1 MLSPIRPLVL
11 GKRTRRSTL
20 PPCSFALRAAIENS
34 QSGRSGRPP
43 NSKIYLRGN
52 ILSEKPEGLPERML
66 SQETRPNEPKGFS
79 VLPWTLLDTAQI
91 PGGEDKLR
99 LMRRGSEF
107 SIMLDDI
114 ELMNSRVGGSE
125 EALATLSCGRIS
137 VRRQTRILI
146 GGLGMGFTLRAARH
160 SRREGATR
168 RRRTRS
174 ASRSMGARPL
184 GGSLRR
190 QLDGSAR
197 QHRGNGCRSPDSLSS
212 LDL

>member
-1 MLSPIRPLVL
+1 MPAGTTVITGNASQ
-11 GKRTRRSTL
+11 RT
-20 PPCSFALRAAIENS
+20 
-34 QSGRSGRPP
+34 
-43 NSKIYLRGN
+43 
-52 ILSEKPEGLPERML
+52 EGLP
-66 SQETRPNEPKGFS
+66 

-160 SRREGATR
+160 SRREG
-168 RRRTRS
+168 
-174 ASRSMGARPL
+174 
-184 GGSLRR
+184 
-190 QLDGSAR
+190 
-197 QHRGNGCRSPDSLSS
+197 
-212 LDL
+212 